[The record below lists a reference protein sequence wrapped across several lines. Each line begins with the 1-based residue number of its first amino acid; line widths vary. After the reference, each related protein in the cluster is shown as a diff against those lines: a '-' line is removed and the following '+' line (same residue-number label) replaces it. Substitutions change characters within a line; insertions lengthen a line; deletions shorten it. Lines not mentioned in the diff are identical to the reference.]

1 MPQLDIGIYYLEF
14 FFNFFFFWF
23 IYIIKAKKIFPFLNK
38 TLKLRK
44 YKIKELDIYLNFYIN
59 NFFSLNLTI
68 NNYKNIFNLIILKN
82 LNFFFLK
89 IYFSNILILKNFN
102 YFFFIKNINN
112 IEYFFKEQFFLNKV

>member
-82 LNFFFLK
+82 LNFFFFK